1 MATIESSKA
10 KAKEESAWLMQELER
25 TVFGFAKEKKEL
37 EAAYQ

>member
-25 TVFGFAKEKKEL
+25 TVFGFAKEKNEL